1 MGLRRLSAG
10 LLALIL
16 LTGCGKNTGSL
27 LPQGGE
33 AEVAAMYVAR
43 PVPAEYWLS
52 PLLGLRLFRGDYCA
66 LVKTGVMVFPSYVQE
81 ACEINDGISL
91 SSNHAVTGNI
101 ETPLPGLSS

>member
-1 MGLRRLSAG
+1 
-10 LLALIL
+10 
-16 LTGCGKNTGSL
+16 
-27 LPQGGE
+27 
-33 AEVAAMYVAR
+33 MYVAR